1 MALTSSR
8 LTRAAGIAAVL
19 SGLLYIVIQPIHPE
33 ETVAT
38 VTGSAW
44 AIVGTMTIA
53 MAVLGLIGLTGI
65 YLRQVTESGLLGLL
79 GFLLFGSFHLLAMAF
94 STAEV
99 LILPTLADV
108 APQFVDSFMG
118 LFTGSGSSME
128 LGALE
133 SISLVSAVLYIAGG
147 TVFGIALLRARV
159 LPRWAALL
167 LVVGALATLA
177 VPALPHAAGRYA
189 AVPVGAAMIW
199 LGYSVWAIERRP
211 VAPAGS
217 RVRLDRAA
225 AT

>member
-1 MALTSSR
+1 VRPGTVRRIGMALTSSR

-147 TVFGIALLRARV
+147 TVFGIALPRARV
-159 LPRWAALL
+159 LARW
-167 LVVGALATLA
+167 
-177 VPALPHAAGRYA
+177 
-189 AVPVGAAMIW
+189 
-199 LGYSVWAIERRP
+199 
-211 VAPAGS
+211 VA
-217 RVRLDRAA
+217 
-225 AT
+225 